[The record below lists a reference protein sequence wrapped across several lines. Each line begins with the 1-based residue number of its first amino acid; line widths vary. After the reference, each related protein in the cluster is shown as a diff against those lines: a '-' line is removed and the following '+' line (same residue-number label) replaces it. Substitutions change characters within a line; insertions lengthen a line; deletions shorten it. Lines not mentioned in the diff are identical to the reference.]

1 MAQQIR
7 LKRSAVTG
15 KTPLTTDVALGELA
29 INTFDGKMFFKR
41 NNGTESIIEL
51 SNVGHT
57 HALGTL
63 TGVVLTSPSTNQVL
77 QFNGTNWVNAAAGSG
92 TVTSVALS
100 GGTTGLTVT
109 GSPITTSGTLTL
121 NTTTAAKTSNTTT
134 LATTEFVKRTF
145 ATQGTGGTLDWN
157 DGTNT
162 VPGVGPT
169 LLLGNA
175 TNGPTPSIGNYFH
188 PLNIEY
194 AGSAGT
200 GNVTQLAIS
209 YGSPGNDMWMRG
221 KYNSV
226 WTSWIQFL
234 NSANLSS
241 YATSTNTASKL
252 VTRDA
257 SGNFSAGTI
266 TATLFS
272 GSGASLTSIPNSATT
287 ATSANTASAIV
298 ARDGSGNFTAGTI
311 TATSVTG
318 SGATLLN
325 PTYQAA
331 INTTTPGTGTYGL
344 HFSGQ
349 STADF
354 ASGITWNGGSTGGQA
369 GIYVQGGSSYGT
381 RMYLATT
388 DAYAAGA
395 KTAISISNVGLVNF
409 VRSRPTALG
418 NIMLDAGNYNSYSP
432 TLTGTG
438 ASGTW
443 GINITGTAPTLQTAR
458 TLTIA
463 GTGKS
468 FNGSADVSWTA
479 NELAAHVFNNTGE
492 GVLTRTSFDATTPS
506 YGFGW
511 RFVAG
516 STNGP
521 GTGGSQ
527 FYSLYTGLGTD
538 YPATGAS
545 SYGMQLAIDR
555 NSATPYLSVRF
566 NENNSLGTWRKIQAG
581 NADTATT
588 LQTARTINGTS
599 FNGSANITTNSWG
612 TSRTL
617 SFTGDVTGS
626 SAVDGSANVATAMTL
641 ANSGV
646 TAGTH
651 TKVTVDAKGR
661 VTAGTTLAATD
672 IPNLDASKITSGV
685 FDQARLPS
693 YVDDVLEYTNLASFP
708 VTGETGKIYVD
719 LTTNKT
725 YRWSGSTYIY
735 ITSGAVDSVAGKT
748 GVVTLVKADVGLSNV
763 DNTADASKNVATA
776 ATWTTA
782 RTISLGG
789 DLSGSASVNG
799 SADVT
804 ITATIGA
811 NTVTDADLRDSAAL
825 SVIGRSA
832 NSSGDPADIAAGTD
846 GHVLR
851 RSGTTLGFGTV
862 STAGIADGAVTG
874 SKIAASLKQNIVV
887 ITSTGTWTSP
897 SNVKHIEV
905 YMFGGGGGGGA
916 GGFSNGINYL
926 GGAGGIGGNLAMLSE
941 VVPNTAYSVTIGSGG
956 AGNNGGDGSAGTATT
971 FLGCT
976 CGGGGAGIRVVT
988 TQNGSNGTPGTVTFV
1003 SSSTNVTNYQR
1014 LFWSSQYDPFLY
1026 VNTSTSTPAI
1036 TFSYSNQNHFA
1047 GASGRGELGS
1057 NGNNA
1062 SGGVSGAVI
1071 IHYYTHENI

>member
-92 TVTSVALS
+92 TVTSVGLS
-100 GGTTGLTVT
+100 GGTTGLTIT

-121 NTTTAAKTSNTTT
+121 ATTTAAKTSNTTT
-134 LATTEFVKRTF
+134 LATTEFVKKTF

-175 TNGPTPSIGNYFH
+175 TNGPTPSVGNYFH

-194 AGSAGT
+194 SGSAGT

-221 KYNSV
+221 KYGSV

-266 TATLFS
+266 TATLS
-272 GSGASLTSIPNSATT
+272 GNASTATT
-287 ATSANTASAIV
+287 ATTANALNTANNYQVNQLTNSTWYNYFDGSRNPSDSTYSPNSSARAV
-298 ARDGSGNFTAGTI
+298 RYFFANASLTGTGGNYSGVMQFNPWDGTTASTGDASYQLAFGSTATNGGGIPQLNIRKGIDTTWNSWHTLLHSGNF
-311 TATSVTG
+311 
-318 SGATLLN
+318 N
-325 PTYQAA
+325 
-331 INTTTPGTGTYGL
+331 N
-344 HFSGQ
+344 
-349 STADF
+349 
-354 ASGITWNGGSTGGQA
+354 
-369 GIYVQGGSSYGT
+369 
-381 RMYLATT
+381 
-388 DAYAAGA
+388 
-395 KTAISISNVGLVNF
+395 
-409 VRSRPTALG
+409 
-418 NIMLDAGNYNSYSP
+418 YSP

-438 ASGTW
+438 SSGTW

-479 NELAAHVFNNTGE
+479 NELAVQTFNNNGE
-492 GVLTRTSFDATTPS
+492 GHGTRTSFDATTPS

-527 FYSLYTGLGTD
+527 FYSLYTGLGTE
-538 YPATGAS
+538 YPATGAG
-545 SYGMQLAIDR
+545 SYGMQLAVDR

-804 ITATIGA
+804 ITASIGA
-811 NTVTDADLRDSAAL
+811 NTVTNADLRDSAAL

-851 RSGTTLGFGTV
+851 RSGTTLDFGTV
-862 STAGIADGAVTG
+862 ATAGIANDAVTG
-874 SKIAASLKQNIVV
+874 SKMATSLKRIRTI
-887 ITSTGTWTSP
+887 ITASGTWTSP
-897 SNVKHIEV
+897 NKVKFIKV
-905 YMFGGGGGGGA
+905 WLFGGGGGGGTGA
-916 GGFSNGINYL
+916 VSQPAVYGGNGGNGCILSEIVPNTTYSVTV
-926 GGAGGIGGNLAMLSE
+926 GAGGTGANA
-941 VVPNTAYSVTIGSGG
+941 G
-956 AGNNGGDGSAGTATT
+956 AGGTGGSTI

-976 CGGGGAGIRVVT
+976 ATGGT
-988 TQNGSNGTPGTVTFV
+988 GSTISASTLVNGTPGSFTFV
-1003 SSSTNVTNYQR
+1003 SSSTNVTNYQNEN
-1014 LFWSSQYDPFLY
+1014 WDAFLY
-1026 VNTSTSTPAI
+1026 TAPRASELQITGTTTPS
-1036 TFSYSNQNHFA
+1036 TFSYSGSVFA
-1047 GASGRGELGS
+1047 GSGGRSEIGS
-1057 NGNNA
+1057 SGNNA
-1062 SGGVSGAVI
+1062 SGGMGGAVI
-1071 IHYYTHENI
+1071 IEYYTHENI

>member
-77 QFNGTNWVNAAAGSG
+77 QFNGTNWVNATIAGSG

-121 NTTTAAKTSNTTT
+121 
-134 LATTEFVKRTF
+134 
-145 ATQGTGGTLDWN
+145 GGTLN
-157 DGTNT
+157 
-162 VPGVGPT
+162 
-169 LLLGNA
+169 
-175 TNGPTPSIGNYFH
+175 
-188 PLNIEY
+188 
-194 AGSAGT
+194 
-200 GNVTQLAIS
+200 
-209 YGSPGNDMWMRG
+209 
-221 KYNSV
+221 
-226 WTSWIQFL
+226 
-234 NSANLSS
+234 NSATT
-241 YATSTNTASKL
+241 ATSANTASAI
-252 VTRDA
+252 VARDA
-257 SGNFSAGTI
+257 SGDFSAGTI
-266 TATLFS
+266 SATTLNSTNLNVDSNTLFVDATNDRVGIGTGTPSTRLHVSNANNDANNANSLALQLDAPWMIMGDRGPGRTFTNGVGIKFHDGGVAHYSIGQIGGNFVIANTGSNGEALFPSTTSSTGIILTSADNVAIGKTTAATRLDVNGTVTATAFS

-298 ARDGSGNFTAGTI
+298 ARDGSGNFSAGTI
-311 TATSVTG
+311 TATLSGNASTATTATTANALNTANNYQVNQLTNSTWYNYFDGSRNPSDSTYYPNSSTRAVRYFFANASLTG
-318 SGATLLN
+318 TGGNYSGVMQFNPWDGTTASTGDASYQLAFGSTATNGGGIPQLNIRKGIDTTWNSWHTLL
-325 PTYQAA
+325 
-331 INTTTPGTGTYGL
+331 
-344 HFSGQ
+344 HSG
-349 STADF
+349 
-354 ASGITWNGGSTGGQA
+354 
-369 GIYVQGGSSYGT
+369 
-381 RMYLATT
+381 
-388 DAYAAGA
+388 
-395 KTAISISNVGLVNF
+395 NF
-409 VRSRPTALG
+409 
-418 NIMLDAGNYNSYSP
+418 NNYSP

-492 GVLTRTSFDATTPS
+492 GHGSRSSFDATTPS

-511 RFVAG
+511 RFVGG

-527 FYSLYTGLGTD
+527 FYSLYTGLGTE
-538 YPATGAS
+538 YPATGAG

-566 NENNSLGTWRKIQAG
+566 NESNSLGTWRKIQAG

-804 ITATIGA
+804 ITASIGA

-851 RSGTTLGFGTV
+851 RSGTTLDFGTV
-862 STAGIADGAVTG
+862 ATAGIANGAITPEKLSGAQTG
-874 SKIAASLKQNIVV
+874 SAPI
-887 ITSTGTWTSP
+887 
-897 SNVKHIEV
+897 
-905 YMFGGGGGGGA
+905 YGA
-916 GGFSNGINYL
+916 RAWVNF
-926 GGAGGIGGNLAMLSE
+926 
-941 VVPNTAYSVTIGSGG
+941 
-956 AGNNGGDGSAGTATT
+956 
-971 FLGCT
+971 
-976 CGGGGAGIRVVT
+976 
-988 TQNGSNGTPGTVTFV
+988 NGTG
-1003 SSSTNVTNYQR
+1003 
-1014 LFWSSQYDPFLY
+1014 
-1026 VNTSTSTPAI
+1026 TPAI
-1036 TFSYSNQNHFA
+1036 RASGNVSSITDLGDTGQYRVNFTTAFSDTDYVMTGVANNFNYGQSLNVGLSY
-1047 GASGRGELGS
+1047 GASSQGS
-1057 NGNNA
+1057 FNAGGTTRRNKTTALCDIIFGIGNSTA
-1062 SGGVSGAVI
+1062 RYDPYEAMLTF
-1071 IHYYTHENI
+1071 YR

>member
-77 QFNGTNWVNAAAGSG
+77 QFNGTNWVNATIAGSG

-121 NTTTAAKTSNTTT
+121 
-134 LATTEFVKRTF
+134 
-145 ATQGTGGTLDWN
+145 GGTLN
-157 DGTNT
+157 
-162 VPGVGPT
+162 
-169 LLLGNA
+169 
-175 TNGPTPSIGNYFH
+175 
-188 PLNIEY
+188 
-194 AGSAGT
+194 
-200 GNVTQLAIS
+200 
-209 YGSPGNDMWMRG
+209 
-221 KYNSV
+221 
-226 WTSWIQFL
+226 
-234 NSANLSS
+234 
-241 YATSTNTASKL
+241 
-252 VTRDA
+252 
-257 SGNFSAGTI
+257 
-266 TATLFS
+266 
-272 GSGASLTSIPNSATT
+272 NSATT

-388 DAYAAGA
+388 DVYATGA
-395 KTAISISNVGLVNF
+395 KTAISISNAGLVNF

-418 NIMLDAGNYNSYSP
+418 NVMLDAGNYNSYSP

-492 GVLTRTSFDATTPS
+492 GHGSRSSFDATTPS

-511 RFVAG
+511 RFVQG

-521 GTGGSQ
+521 GTGGGQ
-527 FYSLYTGLGTD
+527 FYSLYTGLGTA
-538 YPATGAS
+538 YPATGAG

-661 VTAGTTLAATD
+661 VTAGTTLATTD

-804 ITATIGA
+804 ITAAIGA
-811 NTVTDADLRDSAAL
+811 NTVTNADLRDSAAL

-832 NSSGDPADIAAGTD
+832 DSSGDPADIAAGTD

-862 STAGIADGAVTG
+862 STAGIANGAVTA
-874 SKIAASLKQNIVV
+874 SKTTLFPKINRVAIVS
-887 ITSTGTWTSP
+887 TSSWTCP
-897 SNVKHIEV
+897 SNVKFIKV
-905 YMFGGGGGGGA
+905 YMVGGGGGGGYLWGSSPGGD
-916 GGFSNGINYL
+916 GGFGASLCFLSEVIPNTSYSITIGT
-926 GGAGGIGGNLAMLSE
+926 GGAGGGSLG
-941 VVPNTAYSVTIGSGG
+941 TSGG
-956 AGNNGGDGSAGTATT
+956 AGSATT

-976 CGGGGAGIRVVT
+976 CNGGPGGGAA
-988 TQNGSNGTPGTVTFV
+988 GSGAPGADGARATATFV
-1003 SSSTNVTNYQR
+1003 TNPTNATNSLATLEDASFKPIETNRYSTGTGAVSFVFGTTR
-1014 LFWSSQYDPFLY
+1014 GP
-1026 VNTSTSTPAI
+1026 
-1036 TFSYSNQNHFA
+1036 A
-1047 GASGRGELGS
+1047 GAGGTGGNTFNQSTGRGGI
-1057 NGNNA
+1057 
-1062 SGGVSGAVI
+1062 SGLVLI
-1071 IHYYTHENI
+1071 EYITME

>member
-121 NTTTAAKTSNTTT
+121 ATTTAAKTSNTTT

-175 TNGPTPSIGNYFH
+175 TNGPTPSVGNYFH

-311 TATSVTG
+311 TAALTG
-318 SGATLLN
+318 NA
-325 PTYQAA
+325 
-331 INTTTPGTGTYGL
+331 
-344 HFSGQ
+344 
-349 STADF
+349 STA
-354 ASGITWNGGSTGGQA
+354 S
-369 GIYVQGGSSYGT
+369 
-381 RMYLATT
+381 
-388 DAYAAGA
+388 
-395 KTAISISNVGLVNF
+395 
-409 VRSRPTALG
+409 
-418 NIMLDAGNYNSYSP
+418 
-432 TLTGTG
+432 
-438 ASGTW
+438 
-443 GINITGTAPTLQTAR
+443 TLQTAR

-479 NELAAHVFNNTGE
+479 NELAVQTFNNNGE
-492 GVLTRTSFDATTPS
+492 GHGSRSSFDATTPS

-511 RFVAG
+511 RFVQG

-527 FYSLYTGLGTD
+527 FYSLYTGLGTE
-538 YPATGAS
+538 YPATGAG

-804 ITATIGA
+804 ITASIGA

-825 SVIGRSA
+825 SVIGRST

-851 RSGTTLGFGTV
+851 RSGTTLDFGTLASGAFANNTINYSALV
-862 STAGIADGAVTG
+862 NAGAAGLLGATAAGAISNLTASQVASVLTNLYNNGTGVGALRFAIVYDSNNATNANTSAIEWQGNTTWLSVSALTGGLYYVRPSTANQTWTLIAL
-874 SKIAASLKQNIVV
+874 AASV
-887 ITSTGTWTSP
+887 
-897 SNVKHIEV
+897 
-905 YMFGGGGGGGA
+905 A
-916 GGFSNGINYL
+916 GGLTFISSRSYL
-926 GGAGGIGGNLAMLSE
+926 GGIVDYRTG
-941 VVPNTAYSVTIGSGG
+941 V
-956 AGNNGGDGSAGTATT
+956 
-971 FLGCT
+971 
-976 CGGGGAGIRVVT
+976 
-988 TQNGSNGTPGTVTFV
+988 
-1003 SSSTNVTNYQR
+1003 
-1014 LFWSSQYDPFLY
+1014 
-1026 VNTSTSTPAI
+1026 TSTSTLALDSADNRGLPATPTNSRI
-1036 TFSYSNQNHFA
+1036 
-1047 GASGRGELGS
+1047 L
-1057 NGNNA
+1057 
-1062 SGGVSGAVI
+1062 I
-1071 IHYYTHENI
+1071 IGIRTA

>member
-77 QFNGTNWVNAAAGSG
+77 QFNGTNWVNATIAGSG

-109 GSPITTSGTLTL
+109 GSPITSSGTLTL
-121 NTTTAAKTSNTTT
+121 ATTTAAKTSNTTT

-145 ATQGTGGTLDWN
+145 ATQSTGGTLDWN

-175 TNGPTPSIGNYFH
+175 TNGPTPSVGNYFH

-311 TATSVTG
+311 TA
-318 SGATLLN
+318 
-325 PTYQAA
+325 
-331 INTTTPGTGTYGL
+331 
-344 HFSGQ
+344 
-349 STADF
+349 
-354 ASGITWNGGSTGGQA
+354 
-369 GIYVQGGSSYGT
+369 
-381 RMYLATT
+381 
-388 DAYAAGA
+388 
-395 KTAISISNVGLVNF
+395 
-409 VRSRPTALG
+409 AL
-418 NIMLDAGNYNSYSP
+418 S
-432 TLTGTG
+432 
-438 ASGTW
+438 
-443 GINITGTAPTLQTAR
+443 
-458 TLTIA
+458 
-463 GTGKS
+463 
-468 FNGSADVSWTA
+468 
-479 NELAAHVFNNTGE
+479 
-492 GVLTRTSFDATTPS
+492 
-506 YGFGW
+506 
-511 RFVAG
+511 
-516 STNGP
+516 
-521 GTGGSQ
+521 
-527 FYSLYTGLGTD
+527 
-538 YPATGAS
+538 
-545 SYGMQLAIDR
+545 
-555 NSATPYLSVRF
+555 
-566 NENNSLGTWRKIQAG
+566 G
-581 NADTATT
+581 NASTATT

-661 VTAGTTLAATD
+661 VTTGTTLADTD

-748 GVVTLVKADVGLSNV
+748 GVVTLDKADVGLSNV

-804 ITATIGA
+804 ITAAIGA
-811 NTVTDADLRDSAAL
+811 NTVTNADLRDSAAL

-851 RSGTTLGFGTV
+851 RSGTTLDFGTLASGAFANNTINYSALV
-862 STAGIADGAVTG
+862 NAGAAGLLGATAAGAISNLTASQVASVLTNMYKNGTEVGALRFAIVYDTATATNQQASAIEWQGATTWLSLSPITNNIYYVRPSTAG
-874 SKIAASLKQNIVV
+874 Q
-887 ITSTGTWTSP
+887 TWTL
-897 SNVKHIEV
+897 I
-905 YMFGGGGGGGA
+905 
-916 GGFSNGINYL
+916 GI
-926 GGAGGIGGNLAMLSE
+926 S
-941 VVPNTAYSVTIGSGG
+941 
-956 AGNNGGDGSAGTATT
+956 NNGLT
-971 FLGCT
+971 FP
-976 CGGGGAGIRVVT
+976 
-988 TQNGSNGTPGTVTFV
+988 TPRNYV
-1003 SSSTNVTNYQR
+1003 STSIIDYRTGV
-1014 LFWSSQYDPFLY
+1014 
-1026 VNTSTSTPAI
+1026 TSTSALTLDAIDNRALATTP
-1036 TFSYSNQNHFA
+1036 NN
-1047 GASGRGELGS
+1047 GR
-1057 NGNNA
+1057 
-1062 SGGVSGAVI
+1062 VFI
-1071 IHYYTHENI
+1071 IGIRTA

>member
-77 QFNGTNWVNAAAGSG
+77 QFNGTNWVNATIAGSG

-109 GSPITTSGTLTL
+109 GSPITSSGTLTL
-121 NTTTAAKTSNTTT
+121 ATTTAAKTSNTTT

-145 ATQGTGGTLDWN
+145 ATQSTGGTLDWN
-157 DGTNT
+157 HGTNT

-175 TNGPTPSIGNYFH
+175 TNGPTPSVGNYFH

-194 AGSAGT
+194 GGSAGT

-209 YGSPGNDMWMRG
+209 YGTPGNDMWMRG

-252 VTRDA
+252 VRRDA

-266 TATLFS
+266 TAALT
-272 GSGASLTSIPNSATT
+272 GNAS
-287 ATSANTASAIV
+287 TAS
-298 ARDGSGNFTAGTI
+298 
-311 TATSVTG
+311 
-318 SGATLLN
+318 
-325 PTYQAA
+325 
-331 INTTTPGTGTYGL
+331 
-344 HFSGQ
+344 
-349 STADF
+349 
-354 ASGITWNGGSTGGQA
+354 
-369 GIYVQGGSSYGT
+369 
-381 RMYLATT
+381 
-388 DAYAAGA
+388 
-395 KTAISISNVGLVNF
+395 
-409 VRSRPTALG
+409 
-418 NIMLDAGNYNSYSP
+418 
-432 TLTGTG
+432 
-438 ASGTW
+438 
-443 GINITGTAPTLQTAR
+443 TLQTAR

-468 FNGSADVSWTA
+468 FNGSANVSWTA
-479 NELAAHVFNNTGE
+479 NELAVQTFNNNGE
-492 GVLTRTSFDATTPS
+492 GVVTRTSFDATTPS

-527 FYSLYTGLGTD
+527 FYSLYTGLGTE
-538 YPATGAS
+538 YPATGAG

-804 ITATIGA
+804 ITAAIGA

-862 STAGIADGAVTG
+862 ATAGIANGAITPEKLSGAQTG
-874 SKIAASLKQNIVV
+874 SAPIYGARAWVNFNG
-887 ITSTGTWTSP
+887 TGTPAIRASGNVSSITDGGVGEFQVNFTTALP
-897 SNVKHIEV
+897 NTNYAVVNGSNNYNQGQPCEISIS
-905 YMFGGGGGGGA
+905 YGA
-916 GGFSNGINYL
+916 ISAGQL
-926 GGAGGIGGNLAMLSE
+926 GGATTPRLKTTGACRFTCGIGN
-941 VVPNTAYSVTIGSGG
+941 
-956 AGNNGGDGSAGTATT
+956 
-971 FLGCT
+971 
-976 CGGGGAGIRVVT
+976 
-988 TQNGSNGTPGTVTFV
+988 
-1003 SSSTNVTNYQR
+1003 
-1014 LFWSSQYDPFLY
+1014 
-1026 VNTSTSTPAI
+1026 STSRIDPYELHI
-1036 TFSYSNQNHFA
+1036 VFYS
-1047 GASGRGELGS
+1047 
-1057 NGNNA
+1057 
-1062 SGGVSGAVI
+1062 
-1071 IHYYTHENI
+1071 